1 MEILERFEPTK
12 IESRSHRFKQ
22 GRGHGCDGRACGREK
37 THPIYDNILHET
49 DKRLDVNLLD
59 DHLVSKKLEPYDF

>member
-12 IESRSHRFKQ
+12 IASRSHRFKH
-22 GRGHGCDGRACGREK
+22 GRGHGCDGWACGREK

-49 DKRLDVNLLD
+49 NKQLDKNLLD
-59 DHLVSKKLEPYDF
+59 DHLVRKSLNPMIF

>member
-1 MEILERFEPTK
+1 MKILERFETTK
-12 IESRSHRFKQ
+12 IASQSHRFKQ

-49 DKRLDVNLLD
+49 NKQLDKNLLD
-59 DHLVSKKLEPYDF
+59 DHLVRKA